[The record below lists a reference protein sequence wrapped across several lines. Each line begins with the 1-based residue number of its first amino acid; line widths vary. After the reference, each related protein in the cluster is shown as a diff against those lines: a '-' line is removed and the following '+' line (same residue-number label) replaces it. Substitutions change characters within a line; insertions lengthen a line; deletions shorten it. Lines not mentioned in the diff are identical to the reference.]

1 VAPARTHD
9 LVQETFLK
17 AARAPRSIPSGLADE
32 EAWLVRVLVNI
43 PRDRW
48 RKAAVRR
55 RYDDEQGPS
64 SAVRTD
70 PEAAL
75 VAHTAVW
82 SALETLPPRRRSIV
96 LMREL
101 EGLTVNDI
109 ASVLGI
115 TSITVRWHHQ
125 PGPGVRAARV
135 GNSNRTVYLHPEIV
149 VTNTDI
155 AFSNAIPGSTPS
167 QQFWID
173 VRLNAAGAAK
183 MRQATTNHLGRP
195 IAILIDGDV
204 VTAPTLK
211 SPIGAAAAIS
221 GDYTQVDAQSIA
233 AGMSGVPR

>member
-1 VAPARTHD
+1 MNGLPIASALPATLSASSAERLAALFDAHYERLYRLGRRLVPTADDALD

-43 PRDRW
+43 QRDRW

-64 SAVRTD
+64 SVVRTD

-82 SALETLPPRRRSIV
+82 SALDTLPPRRRSIV

-115 TSITVRWHHQ
+115 TSITVRWHLSRGRRELARILK
-125 PGPGVRAARV
+125 PYVGV
-135 GNSNRTVYLHPEIV
+135 SN
-149 VTNTDI
+149 D
-155 AFSNAIPGSTPS
+155 S
-167 QQFWID
+167 D
-173 VRLNAAGAAK
+173 
-183 MRQATTNHLGRP
+183 
-195 IAILIDGDV
+195 
-204 VTAPTLK
+204 
-211 SPIGAAAAIS
+211 
-221 GDYTQVDAQSIA
+221 
-233 AGMSGVPR
+233 